1 MQNKIKD
8 TLSKLTLEEKA
19 ALTSGITYWDTTPIA
34 RLGIPKTTMSDGP
47 HGVRKELTTPVVGN
61 IFGSSVPA
69 TCFPPAVTLASTWD
83 RHLIYKVGE
92 ALAEECLTQGVDTL
106 LGPGINIKR
115 NPLGGRNFE
124 YFSEDPY
131 LTGELATEYIN
142 GVQSKGVGTSL
153 KHFAV
158 NSQEYR
164 RLVASSEVDERTLRE
179 IYLSAFEVAVKKAQ
193 PKTIMCSYNPI
204 NGVHASDNKRLLTD
218 ILREEWGFNGLVV
231 SDWGAVNDKLKCI
244 EAGMDLEMPHCDG
257 IRDRQ
262 LVNAI
267 NEGKMPFA
275 PLDKTVER
283 VLKYVFE
290 AVENREKYKSYK
302 ADYVEHHHLARQVAS
317 SGAVLMKNKD
327 SILPLTS
334 GVSFAV
340 VGELAKKIRSQGS
353 GSSKLNPI
361 DEVSFHQYLKK
372 LNIDFDYSAGYGVN
386 EEEPNMNKIE
396 RAVNVAKDKDVVV
409 AFVGLTEAYES
420 ESFDRTHMSLP
431 ESHNILIDKLCE
443 VHDKVV
449 VVLVGGSPVTMPWLD
464 KVSAVLNV
472 FLTGEAGGESTYDLL
487 FGKKNPSG
495 HLAETYPL
503 CLEDVPSTPNFCKEV
518 VPYAE
523 SIYVGYRYFDTA
535 KKPVLFPFGY
545 GLSYTRFEYS
555 NLKLSKKNITDEDK
569 LIVTFEVENTGSV
582 AGEAVP
588 QLYVKD
594 TQSTI
599 FMAEKQLKGFDK
611 IMLRPAEKKRV
622 KITLDKRSFAYYN
635 TEVNDF
641 VVESGDFEIMVA
653 EHAQDIKLTDV
664 VHYNSEDVPVPDYT
678 ATAPWYYNITE
689 SQTAPVEQFEVLLGR
704 KVPVYRK
711 AKRGQ
716 YGFNTVV
723 GELEATW
730 FSRLF
735 RAIFKQSSL
744 SMIPKNASKATK
756 KMTQRGA
763 MDMPVRN
770 FYAMSGGTVPY
781 ESCLGLLKAL
791 NGNVIIGLFRTVRY
805 LIKNPFARKANIYK
819 EKLYAKD
826 KIDSSDKQ

>member
-1 MQNKIKD
+1 MQSKIKD
-8 TLSKLTLEEKA
+8 ILGKLTLEEKA
-19 ALTSGITYWDTTPIA
+19 ALTSGVTFWDTTPIA
-34 RLGIPKTTMSDGP
+34 RLGIPKTSMADGP
-47 HGVRKELTTPVVGN
+47 HGVRKEITTPVVGN

-83 RHLIYKVGE
+83 RHLVYKVGE
-92 ALAEECLTQGVDTL
+92 ALGEECLTQGVDTI

-131 LTGELATEYIN
+131 LTGELASEYIN

-164 RLVASSEVDERTLRE
+164 RLVASSEVDERTFRE
-179 IYLSAFEVAVKKAQ
+179 IYLSAFEKAVKKSQ
-193 PKTIMCSYNPI
+193 PKTVMCSYNPI

-218 ILREEWGFNGLVV
+218 ILRTEWGFKGLVV
-231 SDWGAVNDKLKCI
+231 SDWGAVNDKIKCI
-244 EAGMDLEMPHCDG
+244 EAGMDLEMPHSDG

-262 LVNAI
+262 LVAAI
-267 NEGKMPFA
+267 NEGKTPFA

-290 AVENREKYKSYK
+290 AEANRAKYPSFK
-302 ADYVEHHHLARQVAS
+302 ADYAEHHYLARQVAA
-317 SGAVLMKNKD
+317 SGAVLMKNEGG
-327 SILPLTS
+327 ILPLTS
-334 GVSFAV
+334 SSKFAV

-361 DEVSFHQYLKK
+361 DEVSFHQHLKK
-372 LNIDFDYSAGYGVN
+372 LDVDFDYSAGYSVN
-386 EEEPNMNKIE
+386 EEEPELSKIE
-396 RAVNVAKDKDVVV
+396 RAVNVAKEKDIVI

-420 ESFDRTHMSLP
+420 EAFDRTHLDIP
-431 ESHNILIDKLCE
+431 ASHNKLIDRLCE
-443 VHDKVV
+443 EHKNVV
-449 VVLVGGSPVTMPWLD
+449 VVLVGGSPVAMPWLD
-464 KVSAVLNV
+464 KVSAVLNI

-495 HLAETYPL
+495 HLTETYPL
-503 CLEDVPSTPNFCKEV
+503 KLEDVPSTQNFCKEV
-518 VPYAE
+518 VPYSE

-535 KKPVLFPFGY
+535 NKPVLFPFGY
-545 GLSYTRFEYS
+545 GLSYTEFKYS
-555 NLKLSKKNITDEDK
+555 NLKLSKKKISDNDE
-569 LIVTFEVENTGSV
+569 LIVSFDVENIGEC

-588 QLYVKD
+588 QIYVKD

-611 IMLRPAEKKRV
+611 IMLRPSEKKKV
-622 KITLDKRSFAYYN
+622 KIALDKRSFAYYN
-635 TEVNDF
+635 TAVNDF

-653 EHAQDIKLTDV
+653 KHAQDIVLTDTV
-664 VHYNSEDVPVPDYT
+664 YYTSNEVEIPDYREV
-678 ATAPWYYNITE
+678 APWYYDIST
-689 SQTAPVEQFEVLLGR
+689 SVTAPVEQFEVLLGR
-704 KVPVYRK
+704 KVPVYRR
-711 AKRGQ
+711 AKKGQ

-723 GELEATW
+723 GELDATW
-730 FSRLF
+730 FSKLF
-735 RAIFKQSSL
+735 RAIFKLSSL

-763 MDMPVRN
+763 MDMPIRN
-770 FYAMSGGTVPY
+770 FYAMSGGTVSY
-781 ESCLGLLKAL
+781 EACTGLLRAL
-791 NGNVIIGLFRTVRY
+791 NGKVFKGLFFTVVH
-805 LIKNPFARKANIYK
+805 LIKKSYARKENIYK
-819 EKLYAKD
+819 
-826 KIDSSDKQ
+826 